1 MYWGIILLKRQE
13 RHSLMLYENAISV
26 TGVSKSF
33 YSFDR
38 SSDRLKQALLNK
50 YYSIIGK
57 EKIRLFKEHKALN
70 NISFEIKKGETV
82 GIVGQNGSG
91 KSTLLQIITGILTPN
106 SGDVLVRGR
115 IAALL
120 ELGSGFNFDFT
131 GKENIYLNASI
142 LGLTKK
148 EVDEK
153 YNDIISFADIGDFI
167 NEPVK
172 SYSSGMMVRLAF
184 AVAINI
190 EPDIL
195 IIDEALAV
203 GDELFQRKC
212 YSKIEEIKSKGST
225 ILFVSHSGPTIVELC
240 DRAILIDSG
249 DLLKVGTAKD
259 IIQLYHKLI
268 YSPQDKKEN
277 IRQEIIKEE
286 HKYLEDNSK
295 LSNVHF
301 LDSGEY
307 FDPSLVVEYPFSY
320 ENSGAKIY
328 GVEIKTLDNISVNN
342 LIRGKRYKY
351 SYKVHFS
358 EDSKSIRCGML
369 IKTIKGVELG
379 GAISSNYK
387 KAITKILA
395 NDILSVEFEFECN
408 LTPGTYFLN
417 AGVLGMKGGYETY
430 LHRLID
436 AALFKVIPENELG
449 ATCIVDFKCKSSLR
463 VLNDG
468 TI

>member
-1 MYWGIILLKRQE
+1 
-13 RHSLMLYENAISV
+13 MLCKNAISV
-26 TGVSKSF
+26 KSVSKSF
-33 YSFDR
+33 YSFDK

-50 YYSIIGK
+50 YYNIIGK
-57 EKIRLFKEHKALN
+57 EKINLFKEYKALN
-70 NISFEIKKGETV
+70 NVSFEIKKGETV

-106 SGDVLVRGR
+106 AGAVSVNGK

-148 EVDEK
+148 EINEK
-153 YNDIISFADIGDFI
+153 YNDITSFADIGDFI

-212 YSKIEEIKSKGST
+212 YSKIEEIKSRGAT

-249 DLLKVGTAKD
+249 DLLKVSTAKD

-268 YSPQDKKEN
+268 YSPQEKKELIRKEIINGGHKNDEDKKN
-277 IRQEIIKEE
+277 VSDI
-286 HKYLEDNSK
+286 LSLNS
-295 LSNVHF
+295 
-301 LDSGEY
+301 DEY
-307 FDPSLVVEYPFSY
+307 FDPSLVVDYPFSY
-320 ENSGAKIY
+320 ESSGATICD
-328 GVEIKTLDNISVNN
+328 VEIKTLGGISVNN
-342 LIRGKRYKY
+342 LIRGQRYKY
-351 SYKVHFS
+351 LYKVHFS
-358 EDSKSIRCGML
+358 ESAESVRCGML

-387 KAITKILA
+387 KAIKKIST
-395 NDILSVEFEFECN
+395 NDTLNVEFEFECN

-417 AGVLGMKGGYETY
+417 AGVLGIKGGYETY

-436 AALFKVIPENELG
+436 AALFKVIPENELVS
-449 ATCIVDFKCKSSLR
+449 TCIVDFKCKPNLR
-463 VLNDG
+463 LLKNDG